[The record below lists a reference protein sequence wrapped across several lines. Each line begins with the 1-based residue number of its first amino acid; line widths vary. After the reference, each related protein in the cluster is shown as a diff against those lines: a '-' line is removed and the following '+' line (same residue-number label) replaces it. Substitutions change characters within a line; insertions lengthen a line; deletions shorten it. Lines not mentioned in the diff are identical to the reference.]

1 MSQRQCMKKNEI
13 EPFDIQRI
21 LFGQN
26 PGEFVLEVLFRTLII
41 YLFLLLI
48 LRLMGKRMDGQL
60 TITEFAV
67 MVMLGAVVSVPMQI
81 AERGLLLGII
91 SLLCILL
98 LHRSINWLAVR
109 RSKLEEITHGTMT
122 VLVKNGILQLG
133 ELHRTGMS
141 KQNLFAALRA
151 RQIFNL
157 GKVRRVYFEACGLI
171 SVYTYENKRPGLPIY
186 PDQEMEFMKERSE
199 LVRSNAACSNCGRVV
214 QGAEQER
221 ECKNCGVNHWTD
233 AVY

>member
-1 MSQRQCMKKNEI
+1 MKKDEI
-13 EPFDIQRI
+13 EPFDMQRI
-21 LFGQN
+21 LFGQS
-26 PGEFVLEVLFRTLII
+26 PAEFTLEVLLRTLVI
-41 YLFLLLI
+41 YLFLLII

-91 SLLCILL
+91 SLICILL
-98 LHRSINWLAVR
+98 LHRGVNWQAVR
-109 RSKLEEITHGTMT
+109 HEKIEEMTHGTMSI
-122 VLVKNGILQLG
+122 LVKNGVLQLG
-133 ELHRTGMS
+133 ELHRTAMS

-157 GKVRRVYFEACGLI
+157 GKVERVYFEACGLVN
-171 SVYTYENKRPGLPIY
+171 VYEYEDKRPGLPIL
-186 PDQEMEFMKERSE
+186 PDREMEFVKDRSE
-199 LVRSNAACSNCGRVV
+199 LVPSQTACTNCGLV
-214 QGAEQER
+214 APKSEQNHK
-221 ECKNCGVNHWTD
+221 CKNCGVRRWTD